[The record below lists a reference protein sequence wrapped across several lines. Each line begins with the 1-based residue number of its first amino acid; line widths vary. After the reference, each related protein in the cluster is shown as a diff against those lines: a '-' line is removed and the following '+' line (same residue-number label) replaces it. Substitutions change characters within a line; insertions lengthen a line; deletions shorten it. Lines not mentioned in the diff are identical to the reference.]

1 MSLAMKTFEK
11 LSELAALVGQD
22 VAVSDWI
29 TVTQEQVNLF
39 AQATGDHQW
48 IHIDVERASAGPFGG
63 PIAHGFLTLSL
74 LPKFFETALEVRET
88 RMGVNYGL
96 NRVRFTAPVPV
107 GSRLRGHMKL
117 LACEEIE
124 NDGYQM
130 TWQVTVEREGSE
142 RPVCVAESLS
152 RRYP

>member
-1 MSLAMKTFEK
+1 MKTFEN
-11 LSELAALVGQD
+11 LSELRALVGQE

-48 IHIDVERASAGPFGG
+48 IHVDVERARAGPFGA

-74 LPKFFETALEVRET
+74 IPKLFESAMEIRSSG
-88 RMGVNYGL
+88 MGVNYGL
-96 NRVRFTAPVPV
+96 NKVRFTSPVPV
-107 GSRLRGHMKL
+107 GSRLRGRMKL
-117 LACEEIE
+117 LACEPID
-124 NDGYQM
+124 NNGMQM
-130 TWQVTVEREGSE
+130 SWQVTVEREGADK
-142 RPVCVAESLS
+142 PACVAETLA